1 MRLKRVIDP
10 SGVSIIC
17 ALDHGMT
24 SPTFLEPL
32 ADITSRAAETI
43 AGGANV
49 IMMSKG
55 MIRIAE
61 PAFSPTTSLAL
72 LLSASADPGGSQ
84 PEIVQIAEVE
94 EALRLGA
101 DAVVLFVALAADR
114 EPGMIRTLAAVG
126 RECAATGMPF
136 IAEAE
141 FPTTYASVE
150 ELKEQYGFEYLSR
163 NVRLCAELGMP
174 FIAEAEW
181 PSAYSGT
188 TSELGTDYLL
198 RNVRLCA
205 ELGADIVKTNW
216 PGDGDSFAK
225 LVIAANGIPVV
236 LAGGSRLE
244 DLELLTRME
253 QAVAGGAIG
262 CSVGRN
268 IFMHQSPEAITRA
281 LSRVI
286 REKWSA
292 DKAFESL
299 QRELTGADA

>member
-1 MRLKRVIDP
+1 VTNVGTAMRLKRVIDP
-10 SGVSIIC
+10 AGVSVIC

-24 SPTFLEPL
+24 SPTFLAPL
-32 ADITSRAAETI
+32 ADIAARTAETV

-72 LLSASADPGGSQ
+72 LLSASADPGGRR
-84 PEIVQIAEVE
+84 PHVVQIADVE
-94 EALRLGA
+94 EAVRLGA
-101 DAVVLFVALAADR
+101 DAVVLFTALGGDT
-114 EPGMIRTLAAVG
+114 EPEMIRTLASVG
-126 RECAATGMPF
+126 RECASLGMPL

-150 ELKEQYGFEYLSR
+150 ELAAQYG
-163 NVRLCAELGMP
+163 V
-174 FIAEAEW
+174 
-181 PSAYSGT
+181 
-188 TSELGTDYLL
+188 DYLL
-198 RNVRLCA
+198 RSVRLCV

-216 PGDGDSFAK
+216 PGDEDAFGS
-225 LVIAANGIPVV
+225 LVEATNGIPMV

-244 DLELLTRME
+244 DRELLWRME
-253 QAVAGGAIG
+253 RAMAAGAIG

-268 IFMHQSPEAITRA
+268 IFMHRSPSAITRA

-286 REKWSA
+286 RERWSA
-292 DKAFESL
+292 EKATEAL
-299 QRELTGADA
+299 QDELRREGRP

>member
-1 MRLKRVIDP
+1 VTAQVGKAMRLKRVIDP

-32 ADITSRAAETI
+32 ADISTRAAETV

-55 MIRIAE
+55 MIRVAE

-72 LLSASADPGGSQ
+72 LLSASGNPGGDR

-94 EALRLGA
+94 EALVLGA
-101 DAVVLFVALAADR
+101 DAVVLFTALGGDT
-114 EPGMIRTLAAVG
+114 EPGMIDILANVG
-126 RECAATGMPF
+126 RECAALGMPF

-141 FPTTYASVE
+141 FPTTYATVE
-150 ELKEQYGFEYLSR
+150 ELKQQYGFEYLRRS
-163 NVRLCAELGMP
+163 
-174 FIAEAEW
+174 
-181 PSAYSGT
+181 
-188 TSELGTDYLL
+188 
-198 RNVRLCA
+198 VRLCA

-216 PGDGDSFAK
+216 PGDPESFAK
-225 LVIAANGIPVV
+225 LVEATNGIPVV

-244 DLELLTRME
+244 DQELLWRM
-253 QAVAGGAIG
+253 QVAIEAGAIG

-268 IFMHQSPEAITRA
+268 IFMHTSPEAITRA
-281 LSRVI
+281 LARVI
-286 REKWSA
+286 RERWTS
-292 DKAFESL
+292 DKAHEAL
-299 QRELTGADA
+299 LEELSHR

>member
-1 MRLKRVIDP
+1 MTAQVGKAMRLKRVIDLE
-10 SGVSIIC
+10 GVSIIC

-32 ADITSRAAETI
+32 ADVAARAAETV

-72 LLSASADPGGSQ
+72 LLSASGNPGGDRPQ
-84 PEIVQIAEVE
+84 IVQIAEVE
-94 EALRLGA
+94 EALVLGA
-101 DAVVLFVALAADR
+101 DAVVLFTALGGDT
-114 EPGMIRTLAAVG
+114 EPGMIEILAGVG
-126 RECAATGMPF
+126 RECAALGMPF

-141 FPTTYASVE
+141 FPTTYATVE
-150 ELKEQYGFEYLSR
+150 ELKQQYGFEYLR
-163 NVRLCAELGMP
+163 
-174 FIAEAEW
+174 
-181 PSAYSGT
+181 
-188 TSELGTDYLL
+188 

-216 PGDGDSFAK
+216 PGDPESFGR
-225 LVIAANGIPVV
+225 LVESANGIPVV

-244 DLELLTRME
+244 DADLLWRM
-253 QAVAGGAIG
+253 QVAVETGAIG

-268 IFMHQSPEAITRA
+268 IFMHRSPEAITRA
-281 LSRVI
+281 LARVI
-286 REKWSA
+286 RERWSA
-292 DKAFESL
+292 DKAHEAL
-299 QRELTGADA
+299 QDELAGR